1 MMDSSAIG
9 IIFSNM
15 HDDYMGE
22 LTNHRTMASI
32 PFGGRYRLVDF
43 ALSNMVN
50 SGIQE
55 VGVITKSNYQSLMDH
70 LGSGR
75 EWDLARKRG
84 GLCLLPPYASAGST
98 GVYRGRLDALAN
110 IIGYIQRSS
119 AKYVVISDCDVVAN
133 IDLKKVIRCHAESG
147 AQITLLYSQQ
157 AVTADV
163 SHDITLLEMDVN
175 NRVCDV
181 RINPMA
187 SGVQN
192 VYMDIA
198 VIEKELL
205 EKIIMDGRSRNQ
217 LSFRRDVLV
226 AQKDKIN
233 ICAYEFDKYIVRI
246 NNLNSYY
253 EANMSLLHADI
264 RSELFPP
271 LRPVRTKVR
280 DEVPV
285 KYGLAAKVTNSLLA
299 DGCIIEGEVE
309 NSILFRGVKVGRGAK
324 IKNCILMQGTV
335 IGDGASMDYV
345 VADKDVT
352 VRDTRTLMGYVT
364 YPLYIAKG
372 SMV

>member
-1 MMDSSAIG
+1 MTDSSAIG
-9 IIFSNM
+9 IVFSNM
-15 HDDYMGE
+15 HDDYLGE

-50 SGIQE
+50 SGISN

-84 GLCLLPPYASAGST
+84 GLCLLPPYASADSS

-110 IIGYIQRSS
+110 VIGYIQRAR

-133 IDLKKVIRCHAESG
+133 IDLKKIIRSHEQSG

-157 AVTADV
+157 NVTEDMRR
-163 SHDITLLEMDVN
+163 DITLLEMDVDS
-175 NRVCDV
+175 RVREV
-181 RINPMA
+181 LINPFA
-187 SGVQN
+187 TGVRN

-198 VIEKELL
+198 VIEKDLL
-205 EKIIMDGRSRNQ
+205 EKIILDGRSRNQ
-217 LSFRRDVLV
+217 LSFRKDVLV

-233 ICAYEFDKYIVRI
+233 IKAYEFDKYIVRI
-246 NNLNSYY
+246 NSIASYY
-253 EANMSLLHADI
+253 EASMQLLNPEV

-271 LRPVRTKVR
+271 DRPVKTKVR

-285 KYGLAAKVTNSLLA
+285 KYGLAASVSNSLLA

-324 IKNCILMQGTV
+324 VKNSIVMQGSIV
-335 IGDGASMDYV
+335 GDSAALDYV
-345 VADKDVT
+345 IADRDVT
-352 VRDTRTLMGYVT
+352 IRDTRRLMGYVS
-364 YPLYIAKG
+364 YPLFITRG
-372 SMV
+372 SVV